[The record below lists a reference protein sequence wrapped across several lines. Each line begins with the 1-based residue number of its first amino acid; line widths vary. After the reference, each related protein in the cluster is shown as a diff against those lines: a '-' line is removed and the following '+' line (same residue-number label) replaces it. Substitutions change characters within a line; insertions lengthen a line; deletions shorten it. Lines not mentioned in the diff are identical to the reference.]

1 MPVLL
6 TRAQW
11 IKIQSLEPDVALRAY
26 SLVYW
31 MQHFGAKTQV
41 TEGLRTAERQA
52 WLYASGRTRSGPI
65 LTRRQTSMH
74 EDARFSPPGGR
85 AFDIDFV
92 GIAADAVPQVWWDFA
107 GRIGEALDLRWGGR
121 FATLRDFR
129 HFERR
134 PEGIVV

>member
-11 IKIQSLEPDVALRAY
+11 IKIQSLEPDVSLRAY
-26 SLVYW
+26 SLIYW
-31 MQHFGAKTQV
+31 LQHFGAKCQV
-41 TEGLRTAERQA
+41 TEALRSQERQA
-52 WLYASGRTRSGPI
+52 ELFASGRTLPGPI
-65 LTRRQTSMH
+65 LTKTMQSKH
-74 EDARFSPPGGR
+74 LDVRFSPPGAR

-92 GIAADAVPQVWWDFA
+92 GIAADVVPQVWWDFA

-134 PEGIVV
+134 PQLIVV